1 MCRVCTGRV
10 SYNGADGL
18 DITVKS
24 GKGIGKRF
32 APTWDMVMGVKQG
45 RITEAKYTD
54 RFLSLLRERYR
65 QNEAAFV
72 EVLKRERVVLLCY
85 CRAGAFCHRHL
96 VVDVLEKVA
105 RAKGMPFECGGEV

>member
-1 MCRVCTGRV
+1 V
-10 SYNGADGL
+10 SYSGADGL

-24 GKGIGKRF
+24 GKGIGKLF

-45 RITEAKYTD
+45 RITEAEYTE
-54 RFLSLLRERYR
+54 RFLNLLRERYR
-65 QNEAAFV
+65 QDERAFV
-72 EVLKRERVVLLCY
+72 EVLKREQIVLLCY

-105 RAKGMPFECGGEV
+105 KAKGLPFERGGEV

>member
-10 SYNGADGL
+10 SYDGADGL

-24 GKGIGKRF
+24 GIGIGKVF

-45 RITEAKYTD
+45 RITEAEYTEQ
-54 RFLSLLRERYR
+54 FLNLLRERYR
-65 QNEAAFV
+65 QNEAAFA

-85 CRAGAFCHRHL
+85 CRARAFCHRHL

-105 RAKGMPFECGGEV
+105 KAKLLPFERGGEV

>member
-1 MCRVCTGRV
+1 MCKVCTGRV
-10 SYNGADGL
+10 SYSGVDGL

-24 GKGIGKRF
+24 GKGIGKVF

-45 RITEAKYTD
+45 RITEAEYTE
-54 RFLSLLRERYR
+54 RFLNLLRERYR
-65 QNEAAFV
+65 QDEGAFI
-72 EVLKRERVVLLCY
+72 EVLKREQVVLMCY

-105 RAKGMPFECGGEV
+105 KSKGLPFERGGEV